1 MPAYQINFPELSIP
15 ALFLIAISSLL
26 ILSGRNWRWLILG
39 LGFQYVGVF
48 LLVFLSWS
56 IGLSSVKLV
65 AGLISAAMLAI
76 GLRTYPSS
84 YQQEENI
91 VPSSRIF
98 RLLITSFVLFAMY
111 ALAGYTQEIFS
122 EVGIEILLGCLFL
135 VGSGMLHLGIT
146 AQPYRGIIGI
156 LTVLSGFE
164 VLYAALEN
172 AVLVVGLL
180 AILNLSL
187 GFLGV
192 YLISENLQGDVE

>member
-111 ALAGYTQEIFS
+111 ALAGYTQVIFS